1 MKKILSLCLSLMLL
15 LILAAC
21 SSTIENSPSD
31 SAFNTTVT
39 ENVDPSKMDEEFEF
53 SEPEKDADAADN
65 LTASNTPTDDEIND
79 DRLQENGSVTLPE
92 TEQPVDTEVIPV
104 PENEETSKKILI
116 AYFSRA
122 GENYNVGV
130 IEKGNTEIIAEII
143 AEQTGGDLF
152 HIETVDPY
160 PLEYDACTEA
170 AQQELRDQARP
181 ALTASVNNF
190 DDYDVIYLGYPIW
203 WSDMPMA
210 VYTFM
215 ESYDFSDKTIVPFD
229 TNEGSGLASTVNSI
243 RNTCV
248 GADVLDGFAIRGSLA
263 QNRQA
268 AAEEVINW
276 LQSAGLAE

>member
-1 MKKILSLCLSLMLL
+1 MKKILSLCFSLMLL

-21 SSTIENSPSD
+21 SSTIENNPTD
-31 SAFNTTVT
+31 SFFNTTIT
-39 ENVDPSKMDEEFEF
+39 ENADSPKTDDEYEI
-53 SEPEKDADAADN
+53 SESEKYVVVTDD
-65 LTASNTPTDDEIND
+65 LTASTTKADDEIND
-79 DRLQENGSVTLPE
+79 EKLQANESDNLPE
-92 TEQPVDTEVIPV
+92 TEQLSNTEDVPVF
-104 PENEETSKKILI
+104 ENEATLKILI

-122 GENYNVGV
+122 GENYNVGL

-152 HIETVDPY
+152 HIETVHPY
-160 PLEYDACTEA
+160 PVEYDACTEA
-170 AQQELRDQARP
+170 AQQELHDQARP
-181 ALTASVNNF
+181 ELTASVNNF

-210 VYTFM
+210 VYTFL
-215 ESYDFSDKTIVPFD
+215 ESYDFTGKTIVPFD

-248 GADVLDGFAIRGSLA
+248 GANVLDGFAIRGSLA

-268 AAEEVINW
+268 ATDEVVNW
-276 LQSAGLAE
+276 LQSADFVE